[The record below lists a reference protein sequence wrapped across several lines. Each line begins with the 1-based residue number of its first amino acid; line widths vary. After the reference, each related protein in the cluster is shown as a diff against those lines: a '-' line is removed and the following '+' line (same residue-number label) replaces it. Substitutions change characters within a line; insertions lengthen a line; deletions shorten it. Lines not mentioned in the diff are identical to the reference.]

1 MPVWGEPKMQRLI
14 WTVIAAFAMAI
25 VLGPIV
31 IPWLKKLKLGKVMY
45 ELGPDHAAKAG
56 TPQMGGIIF
65 ALPALVATAAFSY
78 KDGGWGFLPMALVSW
93 LISWP

>member
-1 MPVWGEPKMQRLI
+1 MQRLI

-31 IPWLKKLKLGKVMY
+31 IPWLKRLKLGKVMY
-45 ELGPDHAAKAG
+45 ALGPDHAAKAG

-65 ALPALVATAAFSY
+65 ALPALLATLIMSY
-78 KDGGWGFLPMALVSW
+78 KDRSWTLLSMCLVSALGFG
-93 LISWP
+93 LIGFIDDF

>member
-1 MPVWGEPKMQRLI
+1 MQRLI

-65 ALPALVATAAFSY
+65 ALPALIAAVAFSY
-78 KDGGWGFLPMALVSW
+78 KENWGLLVMCLVSAQ
-93 LISWP
+93 I